1 MSPIAAIE
9 QQKRL
14 RELGRIRTGDRTE
27 KGAPNRLASFRL
39 TSHSRELLAH
49 IGHLYGGEPRTWKGA
64 PDEGTWEVYITA
76 PVLPVMVPPGQTLT
90 QWNELWS
97 GGGCQRR
104 CDGITEQL
112 TGEPCLCPT
121 DTDERRDMANAGRA
135 CKPTTRLSVMLPDV
149 PDIGMWRLESHGYY
163 AAVELAGIMAVLE
176 RATATG
182 ALVPAQLR
190 IEQRSGKRVKDGKP
204 LTLRYTVPVLE
215 LPDVTPMQLARGYG
229 LLPAGMDT
237 LAAPTEAPALPEPV
251 QAQVVLPP
259 TAEPVDDGGPPEAD
273 GPEQWAALIL
283 DADSGDAINAIYK
296 RMPPAFRN
304 HDAVY
309 QAITQ
314 KRAALGGGQA

>member
-1 MSPIAAIE
+1 MPIAAIE

-27 KGAPNRLASFRL
+27 RGAPNRLAAFRL
-39 TSHSRELLAH
+39 TSHSRDLLAH
-49 IGHLYGGEPRTWKGA
+49 IGHLYGGTPREWKGA
-64 PDEGTWEVYITA
+64 PDEGAWELYTTTQ
-76 PVLPVMVPPGQTLT
+76 VLPVMVPPGQTLT

-104 CDGITEQL
+104 CDGITEQIGG
-112 TGEPCLCPT
+112 TPCLCPV
-121 DTDERRDMANAGRA
+121 DADERREQANAGRA

-182 ALVPAQLR
+182 ALVPARLR

-215 LPDVTPMQLARGYG
+215 LPDVTPMQLAQGYG
-229 LLPAGMDT
+229 LLPAGMGTPSDD
-237 LAAPTEAPALPEPV
+237 APALPEPPAP
-251 QAQVVLPP
+251 AQVVGQLARDLDTP
-259 TAEPVDDGGPPEAD
+259 DG
-273 GPEQWAALIL
+273 WAALIA
-283 DADSGDAINAIYK
+283 DAVDGEAVNAIYK

-304 HDAVY
+304 HDAVQ
-309 QAITQ
+309 QAITD
-314 KRAALGGGQA
+314 KRAALGHPQEEQA